1 MRDYQA
7 LLLFGFSRHR
17 ARYKQG
23 HKTGDKPGARE
34 EFHLY
39 KPVIIAVAVLAN
51 FGCSGSP
58 APTDTG
64 RVPMSWLKPL
74 PDSGLQAQVL
84 LTVGDRI
91 GEYQPPGRI
100 DGLGAWQTDKD
111 TLRILANHELPAT
124 GGYPYR
130 LANGVELRGSRISY
144 FDLDL
149 NSRELRAAGLAFNS
163 IRDREGRAVTVATQ
177 VSEQPRRPTA
187 GLNALCSAAGYTA
200 GEFGFV
206 DDLFLTNE
214 EVTALE
220 DHPHGGSV
228 WALDL
233 NQRELWA
240 APDLGRGSWENV
252 AAAAAPED
260 YIALLLGDDL
270 EFGRAPLY
278 LYIGRKQGDDF
289 LGRNGLRDGQL
300 HVWVATGGDQSP
312 ADWRGTGTARAGR
325 FVPLAARLD
334 SRAGDDGYD
343 AMGYRDDTTLR
354 EAAWELGAFAFSRP
368 EDLHVNPADGLQAIF
383 ASTGQGRSVP
393 TDDWGTLYRIDLG
406 FEARADG
413 LPAASAVLTIVHDG
427 DDFGD
432 RGIRSPD
439 NLTWARDGMVYV
451 QEDKATKLA
460 SFGADTGIDASLWR
474 IDPDNFAD
482 YQRLAVVN
490 RAVPLPPGAVDKKAD
505 DFGAW
510 ESSGIIDLAGRLGLP
525 SGQRAFLL
533 SVQAHGLRNG
543 PIGGRG
549 DLVEGGQLVLL
560 TSE

>member
-1 MRDYQA
+1 MRDYQT
-7 LLLFGFSRHR
+7 LLLYGFSRHSTR
-17 ARYKQG
+17 HKQG
-23 HKTGDKPGARE
+23 YKTGDQPGARE
-34 EFHLY
+34 AFHLY
-39 KPVIIAVAVLAN
+39 KPVIIAVAVLLSL
-51 FGCSGSP
+51 GCSGSP
-58 APTDTG
+58 APADKG
-64 RVPMSWLKPL
+64 RVTMSWLQPL

-91 GEYQPPGRI
+91 GEYQPPGRL
-100 DGLGAWQTDKD
+100 DGLAAWRADED

-130 LANGVELRGSRISY
+130 LANGTELRGSRVSY

-149 NSRELRAAGLAFNS
+149 KSGQLRAAGLAFDK
-163 IRDREGRAVTVATQ
+163 IRDREGRMVTAATQ

-187 GLNALCSAAGYTA
+187 GLNALCSAAGYIA

-228 WALDL
+228 WALDTK
-233 NQRELWA
+233 QRELWA
-240 APDLGRGSWENV
+240 VPDLGRGAWEKV
-252 AAAAAPED
+252 AALAAPEG
-260 YIALLLGDDL
+260 YVALLLGDDL

-278 LYIGRKQGDDF
+278 LYIGRKHGDDF

-300 HVWVATGGDQSP
+300 HVWVANGGERSP
-312 ADWRGTGTARAGR
+312 ADWQGTGTVRAGR
-325 FVPLAARLD
+325 FVPLAARLA

-343 AMGYRDDTTLR
+343 ARGYLDDTTLR

-368 EDLHVNPADGLQAIF
+368 EDLHVNPDDGLQAIF

-393 TDDWGTLYRIDLG
+393 DDDWGTLYRIDLSFDAG
-406 FEARADG
+406 AKG
-413 LPAASAVLTIVHDG
+413 LPGVSAVLTIVHDG

-439 NLTWARDGMVYV
+439 NLTWARDSMVYV

-460 SFGADTGIDASLWR
+460 KFGADTGIDASLWR
-474 IDPDNFAD
+474 IDPLNPDD
-482 YQRLAVVN
+482 YQRLAVIN

-505 DFGAW
+505 EFGAW
-510 ESSGIIDLAGRLGLP
+510 ETSGIIDLAGRLDLP
-525 SGQRAFLL
+525 PGQRAFLL
-533 SVQAHGLRNG
+533 SVQAHGLRKG
-543 PIGGRG
+543 PIGGRSE
-549 DLVEGGQLVLL
+549 LVEGGQLLLL